1 MKYMEVIN
9 EVETIKSEGNQ
20 YFALQ
25 KYILAA
31 SEYSKGISIVEKKI
45 NELKQKSEKIPEHL
59 TDMFL
64 KVKKNLALCYLR
76 TGQYNEGIK

>member
-1 MKYMEVIN
+1 MKYMEVVN
-9 EVETIKSEGNQ
+9 EVERIKNEGNQ

-45 NELKQKSEKIPEHL
+45 NELKQKSEKVP
-59 TDMFL
+59 
-64 KVKKNLALCYLR
+64 
-76 TGQYNEGIK
+76 